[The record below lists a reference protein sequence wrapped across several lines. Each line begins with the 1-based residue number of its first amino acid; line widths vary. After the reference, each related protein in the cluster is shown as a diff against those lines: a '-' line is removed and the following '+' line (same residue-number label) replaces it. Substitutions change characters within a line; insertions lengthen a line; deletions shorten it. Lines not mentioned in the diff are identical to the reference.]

1 MDLLDRYLQAVKFWL
16 PRAQQDDIVAELSAD
31 IHSQIEEQET
41 GLGRSLNEAEIASLL
56 KQRGRPLLMATRYLP
71 QEYLIGPVLFP
82 VYRFVL
88 KLVFLCY
95 LAPWLLVWIGLM
107 SFDPHYRAT
116 HSVGGVLFG
125 GWGSFWVTAFIA
137 IGAVTAIFAVLE
149 RKQSSSGFLE
159 DWEPRKLP
167 PVRDPLHIP
176 RSDSV
181 LELAA
186 NLVFIVWWLSGMWS
200 RTIFDMAGVQIVL
213 APVWR
218 IFFSAFLL
226 LSVAQAAL
234 SAVNLLHPYWTRLR
248 SGSRLVLDATGSAV
262 FCWLLKMNLLAGISA
277 PNLSPEKAAAISN
290 AINTYMARSFPLAV
304 VACVLVV
311 ALSDVRR
318 LVRLTRAGRARL
330 THGLA

>member
-1 MDLLDRYLQAVKFWL
+1 
-16 PRAQQDDIVAELSAD
+16 
-31 IHSQIEEQET
+31 
-41 GLGRSLNEAEIASLL
+41 
-56 KQRGRPLLMATRYLP
+56 MATRYLP

-88 KLVFLCY
+88 KIVFLCY

-107 SFDPHYRAT
+107 TFDPHYRAT

-125 GWGSFWVTAFIA
+125 GGGSFWVTAFIA
-137 IGAVTAIFAVLE
+137 IGAVTAVFAVLE

-159 DWEPRKLP
+159 EWEPRKLP

-248 SGSRLVLDATGSAV
+248 SGSRLVLDATGSAL
-262 FCWLLKMNLLAGISA
+262 FCWLLKVHVLAGISA

-311 ALSDVRR
+311 ALSDVGR

-330 THGLA
+330 MHGLA